1 MERLIER
8 LLFASRWVLV
18 PLYIGLALFLLVIA
32 IAFFNEGL
40 RVVLALPGVDGTEV
54 ILSGLSLVDLVLVAS
69 LLVMIM
75 MSGYGNFVSKLHIE
89 QQNLTWLG
97 KLDTGSIKLKIT
109 GSIVAIS
116 SINLLHAAI
125 DVKTATTE
133 KLMWLVIIQ
142 LTFVVSAVA
151 LTIVDHRIPAEHRE

>member
-18 PLYIGLALFLLVIA
+18 PLYIGLALFLLVIVV
-32 IAFFNEGL
+32 AFFNEGL
-40 RVVLALPGVDGTEV
+40 RIVLALPGIDGTEV

-69 LLVMIM
+69 LLIMIM
-75 MSGYGNFVSKLHIE
+75 LSGYENFVAKLNIA

-97 KLDTGSIKLKIT
+97 KLDTGSIKLKVT

-116 SINLLHAAI
+116 SINLLHAVI
-125 DVKTATTE
+125 DVKSIAPE
-133 KLMWLVIIQ
+133 ELMWLVIVQ
-142 LTFVVSAVA
+142 LTFVATAVA
-151 LTIVDHRIPAEHRE
+151 LTMVDRIPVGRE

>member
-18 PLYIGLALFLLVIA
+18 PLYIGLALFLLVIV

-69 LLVMIM
+69 LLIMIM
-75 MSGYGNFVSKLHIE
+75 MSGYGNFVTKLHIA

-125 DVKTATTE
+125 DVKTDTAE

-151 LTIVDHRIPAEHRE
+151 LTIVDHRVPAEHQE